1 MARDTCY
8 WTKNGEYL
16 PWQEAPDSNYTDV
29 HTVINYTLYV
39 NNIRAHHDPGPNEGD
54 QFELLDLDG
63 VNNTFRSQNLRIQD
77 QSGDGSSKTSQL
89 TLTVIYCLVPIC
101 IVLLVIVTVYMYKG
115 GLLVGIL
122 GGRRV
127 GPAPAT
133 AGLRFLVADHRG
145 NLVPIGEPPPATA
158 ARRAQTALSRIAD
171 IEV

>member
-1 MARDTCY
+1 MGRDTCF
-8 WTKNGEYL
+8 WTKHGEYI
-16 PWQEAPDSNYTDV
+16 PWPEVPDFNYTDLNA
-29 HTVINYTLYV
+29 VINYTLYV
-39 NNIRAHHDPGPNEGD
+39 QPNHDPGPTEGD

-63 VNNTFRSQNLRIQD
+63 VNNTFRSQNLRTQD
-77 QSGDGSSKTSQL
+77 QSGDGSSKTSKL

-101 IVLLVIVTVYMYKG
+101 VVLLVIVTVYMYKG
-115 GLLVGIL
+115 GLLFGIR

-133 AGLRFLVADHRG
+133 AGIRFLVADHRG

-158 ARRAQTALSRIAD
+158 ARRTQTALSRIAD